1 MDVIDRKIIKLLQ
14 EDAKQNTKEIAKK
27 IGLTVS
33 PTYERIKKLEESG
46 VIKKYIAI
54 IDRDKIGQKIMVYCQ
69 ISLMKHSRELID
81 NFINAINSYP
91 EVLVCQ
97 HVSGNYDFLLK
108 LGVEDMN
115 AYQKFVIE
123 RLSII
128 EGISNVQSSFVM
140 SEIKNQ

>member
-14 EDAKQNTKEIAKK
+14 EDLKQNTEEIAKK